1 MNNETDITLLTDPK
15 LKLTSRMRRAAKR
28 QRQRA
33 YRETPAFIEGEETW
47 TARPAPKDPMLR
59 LTQKLAS
66 YTAGRLVRFIKQSA
80 RRAASAK
87 HLLAKLHPLST
98 FRPALEGQQ
107 KMNLVAF
114 IAATTELEN
123 RGKIA

>member
-1 MNNETDITLLTDPK
+1 MNDQIADYPLLNPK
-15 LKLTSRMRRAAKR
+15 VKMTSKARRSEMRKR
-28 QRQRA
+28 ERFNS
-33 YRETPAFIEGEETW
+33 E
-47 TARPAPKDPMLR
+47 TARQAPKDPMLR

-123 RGKIA
+123 RGKTA

>member
-1 MNNETDITLLTDPK
+1 MNPSTETNRFPASIFVGDLCPK
-15 LKLTSRMRRAAKR
+15 TKLTAAQRKYIRRAH
-28 QRQRA
+28 
-33 YRETPAFIEGEETW
+33 EVELPTC
-47 TARPAPKDPMLR
+47 RPAPKDPMLR

-123 RGKIA
+123 RGKTA